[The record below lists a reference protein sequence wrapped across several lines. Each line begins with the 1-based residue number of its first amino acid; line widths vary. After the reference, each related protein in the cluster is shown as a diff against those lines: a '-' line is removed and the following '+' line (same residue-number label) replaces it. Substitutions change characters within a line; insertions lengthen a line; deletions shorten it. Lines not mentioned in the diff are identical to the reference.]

1 MSQSALIENPVRT
14 RLDGRHMSSHEPA
27 PSLMD
32 NGAFLAEL
40 EQIDEQPQTVRRARS
55 EAPRRSVSADVKPRP
70 PVDEALE
77 ASNVFATAPPAAF
90 HDPDGAQP
98 PAGPQSDAFSLA
110 PVLFLG
116 MAIGGGAAALVF
128 HERLVRLLFGG

>member
-1 MSQSALIENPVRT
+1 MSQSALIENPVRI
-14 RLDGRHMSSHEPA
+14 RLESHHMSSHEPA

-40 EQIDEQPQTVRRARS
+40 EQIDEQPQAVRRASRK
-55 EAPRRSVSADVKPRP
+55 APRRSVATKINPRP
-70 PVDEALE
+70 PVDEAFE
-77 ASNVFATAPPAAF
+77 ASNVFATAPPATF
-90 HDPDGAQP
+90 HESDGAEP
-98 PAGPQSDAFSLA
+98 PAEPQNDTFGLT

>member
-1 MSQSALIENPVRT
+1 
-14 RLDGRHMSSHEPA
+14 MSSHEPA

-70 PVDEALE
+70 PVDESFE
-77 ASNVFATAPPAAF
+77 ASNVFATAPPATF
-90 HDPDGAQP
+90 RD
-98 PAGPQSDAFSLA
+98 
-110 PVLFLG
+110 
-116 MAIGGGAAALVF
+116 
-128 HERLVRLLFGG
+128 